1 MTLDD
6 VLNNEPIQ
14 IDDIDDDQIEF
25 DLVDFELDEF
35 IRNPFRATHAD
46 IDPNARV
53 DIVKDGQV
61 LFSGRWSEAQIWLD
75 DNFNNLNGTYMVA
88 QAGQVIHDFTIAH

>member
-6 VLNNEPIQ
+6 ILNNAPLQFDTE
-14 IDDIDDDQIEF
+14 DDSQIEF

-46 IDPNARV
+46 INPNALV
-53 DIVKDGQV
+53 DIIKDGQV
-61 LFSGRWSEAQIWLD
+61 LFSGHWSDAQVWLD
-75 DNFNNLNGTYMVA
+75 LNFDTLNGTYLVA